1 MKVALDSLILICL
14 FAASYSFSLASSEG
28 ATITFHCCKFQ
39 AEGDKEA
46 LVNNFVSVSRSMS
59 YGSYWFTE
67 RRLLMTSCNSINNY
81 FVYVYIL
88 IKIKV
93 VGRYNFIAYTYT

>member
-14 FAASYSFSLASSEG
+14 FAASYSFSLASSEC

-46 LVNNFVSVSRSMS
+46 LFNNFVIVSRSIS
-59 YGSYWFTE
+59 YGSYCCTE
-67 RRLLMTSCNSINNY
+67 RRLLIISCNSINNSLLN
-81 FVYVYIL
+81 VYIL
-88 IKIKV
+88 IMIKV
-93 VGRYNFIAYTYT
+93 VGLFKFFAYT